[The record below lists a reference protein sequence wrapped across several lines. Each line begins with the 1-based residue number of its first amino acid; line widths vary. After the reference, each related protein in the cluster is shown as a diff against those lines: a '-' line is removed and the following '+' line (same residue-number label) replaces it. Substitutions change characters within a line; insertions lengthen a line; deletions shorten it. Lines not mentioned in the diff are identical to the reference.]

1 MMTIKNLHKV
11 GFLILKVFIIYEG
24 YSYGKSV

>member
-1 MMTIKNLHKV
+1 MTIKNLHKV

-24 YSYGKSV
+24 YS